1 MKNYLVIIS
10 ISIIFLVPT
19 QVPTLSGTFDD
30 EEQFDKS
37 TDYGYIPIEWQQDE
51 GLPYVSSYLTV
62 RNSNDVLVG
71 ALHFTTPISKENIV
85 FSPTFVIPVRENLI
99 IEEVCNRSTG
109 ACVPT
114 QFQVSKPSQTKDF
127 IDIDCNNMDNHTKI
141 PGYGD
146 IYDTCFFYTFGTGY
160 TPLLTNPETGESTRL
175 TLWSSLHHGYIS
187 EDGDTVNID
196 WTVIFPKGLKD

>member
-37 TDYGYIPIEWQQDE
+37 TNYGYIPIEWQPDE

-62 RNSNDVLVG
+62 RNSNDELVG
-71 ALHFTTPISKENIV
+71 ALHFTTPLSKGNMV
-85 FSPTFVIPVRENLI
+85 FNPAFVIPVRENLI

-127 IDIDCNNMDNHTKI
+127 IDIDCNNMDNRSKI
-141 PGYGD
+141 LGYGN
-146 IYDTCFFYTFGTGY
+146 IYDTCFFYTFRTGF
-160 TPLLTNPETGESTRL
+160 TPLLTNAETGESISV
-175 TLWSSLHHGYIS
+175 TLWNSLHHGYIA
-187 EDGDTVNID
+187 EDGDSVTTD
-196 WTVIFPKGLKD
+196 WTVIFQKELKD